1 VADKAKLNLKGE
13 MINTWCIHDEFDL
26 NDYRFGWVE
35 SGCLKSL
42 KKENTIPWKINN
54 LTRETKFKPA
64 KFGFHWQTQYE
75 LHKTRNCTTR
85 AGIWIQ
91 SANNVYAW
99 NQKWKILKEQ
109 VWLG

>member
-1 VADKAKLNLKGE
+1 MMNSILT
-13 MINTWCIHDEFDL
+13 IIDL
-26 NDYRFGWVE
+26 DGLSQDAW
-35 SGCLKSL
+35 KSL